1 MKNNNIFKY
10 IFIIFI
16 ILLIIGTIYILY
28 TQNISGQEIKEDE
41 NSVSQ
46 NSIKILDTLTMGIS
60 NYDTMNPI
68 LTNNKEIINID
79 KIIFEPLFNITSDY
93 KLEQC
98 LATSC
103 EKKDDLTYEIKLDT
117 SIKWQD
123 GSSLIAKDVVFTIDR
138 LKERNTAYSANVKD
152 IQTVETPDA
161 DTVRIILSK
170 PVLYFEYNLTFPI
183 LPSMYYINEDFAST
197 NKIPIGTGMYKIAS
211 IDDATILL
219 TRNDKWRH
227 IKDKT
232 PKAESITIKKYG
244 TMGEIYNS
252 FKLGNID
259 IINTLST
266 NFSEHIGTMGYNK
279 KEYKGREYDFI
290 SINMEDI
297 ILSDK
302 AVRQALNMAI
312 DKSILVS
319 NVFSNSYYVS
329 NSPLDY
335 GTYLYSSEGELQAD
349 KEKAKTTLEQAGWIF
364 KNNRWQKT
372 IDGHVRRL
380 TLSLVVSKD
389 VELRVNVANEIKR
402 QLGEIGITLN
412 IVEVTTERYYQY
424 LEEKDYQMILTG
436 ITNSINPD
444 LSYFY
449 GDGNISNYNNPDVK
463 SKLNSLD
470 NYKEIQKIVNDDV
483 PYIGLYRNKG
493 TLLLNANVGGNFIP
507 NSFNLYYNFNEWFR
521 QQ

>member
-16 ILLIIGTIYILY
+16 VFLIIGTIYILY
-28 TQNISGQEIKEDE
+28 TQNISNNNIEEKNNNI
-41 NSVSQ
+41 SQ
-46 NSIKILDTLTMGIS
+46 SSIKILDSLTMGIS
-60 NYDTMNPI
+60 NYDTINPI
-68 LTNNKEIINID
+68 LTNNKEIINIS

-103 EKKDDLTYEIKLDT
+103 EKIDDLTYEIKIDT

-123 GSSLIAKDVVFTIDR
+123 GSSFIAKDVAFTIDR
-138 LKERNTAYSANVKD
+138 LKERNTVYSANVKD
-152 IQTVETPDA
+152 IQTVETPTT
-161 DTVRIILSK
+161 DTVRILLSK
-170 PVLYFEYNLTFPI
+170 PVSYFEYNLTFPI
-183 LPSMYYINEDFAST
+183 LPSMYYVNEDFENT

-211 IDDATILL
+211 IDNDTILL
-219 TRNDKWRH
+219 IRNDKWRF
-227 IKDKT
+227 IKEKT
-232 PKAESITIKKYG
+232 PKAQSITIKKYG

-259 IINTLST
+259 IVNTLST
-266 NFSEHIGTMGYNK
+266 NYTQHIGTMGYNK

-290 SINMEDI
+290 SLNIEDI
-297 ILSDK
+297 ILNDK
-302 AVRQALNMAI
+302 AVRQALNLAI
-312 DKSILVS
+312 DKSVLVS
-319 NVFSNSYYVS
+319 NVFSNTYYVS

-335 GTYLYSSEGELQAD
+335 GTYLYSNEGELSSD
-349 KEKAKTTLEQAGWIF
+349 KEKAKNVLEQAGWIY
-364 KNNRWQKT
+364 KNDKWQKT

-380 TLSLVVSKD
+380 SLSMVVSKD
-389 VELRVNVANEIKR
+389 IESRVKVANEIKR
-402 QLGEIGITLN
+402 QLGEIGIALN
-412 IVEVTTERYYQY
+412 IVEVNTERYYQY
-424 LEEKDYQMILTG
+424 LTEKNYQMILTG

-444 LSYFY
+444 LTYFY
-449 GDGNISNYNNPDVK
+449 GDDNIANYNNQELK

-470 NYKEIQKIVNDDV
+470 NYKEIQKIVNEDV

-507 NSFNLYYNFNEWFR
+507 NSYNLYYNFNEWFR